1 MADILKI
8 SDATALALHTMVH
21 LAIDPNTQ
29 ATTAEIAELFEVS
42 KHHLAKVH
50 QRLTKA
56 DLLRSYRGPAGG
68 VGLAKDPAEITLLE
82 IYEVMEGSML
92 CKPCLFG
99 KDKCP
104 RTDCVLGALLPDLAL
119 QVRDY
124 FATTTLEKLAK
135 DSTWRTAEE

>member
-8 SDATALALHTMVH
+8 SDATALALHSMVH
-21 LAIDPNTQ
+21 LAIEPEGQ
-29 ATTAEIAELFEVS
+29 STTAEIADLFNAS
-42 KHHLAKVH
+42 RHHLAKVH

-56 DLLRSYRGPAGG
+56 GLIYSQRGPAGG
-68 VGLAKDPAEITLLE
+68 VGLAKDPEQITLLE

-92 CKPCLFG
+92 CNPCLFG

-104 RTDCVLGALLPDLAL
+104 RTECVLGMLLPGLAR

-124 FATTTLEKLAK
+124 FEKTTLAQLA
-135 DSTWRTAEE
+135 AESNWGNEAK

>member
-8 SDATALALHTMVH
+8 SDATALALHSMVH
-21 LAIDPNTQ
+21 LAIDPEGQ
-29 ATTAEIAELFEVS
+29 STTAEIADLFKVS
-42 KHHLAKVH
+42 RHHLAKVH

-56 DLLRSYRGPAGG
+56 GLLESQRGPAGG
-68 VGLAKDPAEITLLE
+68 VSLAKQPSNIKLLE

-99 KDKCP
+99 KNQCP
-104 RTDCVLGALLPDLAL
+104 RTDCVLGTLLPGLAM

-124 FATTTLEKLAK
+124 FEKTTLAMLA
-135 DSTWRTAEE
+135 AESNWGK